1 MNLMC
6 LDKEVND
13 IINDE
18 ELRQRTTLRMIAS
31 ESIPS
36 ESVRY
41 TLASCFTSKY
51 AEGYPGRRYYQGQEN
66 TDKIERLCIERARKA
81 FNLPNDWHVN
91 CQAYSGSPANLATY
105 FALCKPGD
113 VVVGLGLNSGGHLTH
128 GHKVNLS
135 GKLFDVHQFDVDKE
149 TELINYDALE
159 EFVRG
164 ISPNMMIIGTT
175 AYSRVIDWNRIKEIA
190 DNVGAYFVA
199 DIAHVAGLI
208 AAGEY
213 PSPVGIADV
222 VTLTTHK
229 TLRGARGALIFCK
242 NELANKIDRAVFPS
256 GCQGGPHMNNIA
268 GITVALGEAMSP
280 EFKQYA
286 WQVIKNAKVL
296 ADTLSNVYGFRIVSG
311 GTDSHLIV
319 VDISSKNIDGKTAA
333 IALEK
338 AGIECNS
345 NQIPFDP
352 LPPSKSSGI
361 RLGTSIVTTI
371 GLHADDMQ
379 TVAAY
384 INKAIDNYDND
395 VILSSIKQEIAN
407 WLLNR
412 HSI

>member
-1 MNLMC
+1 MK
-6 LDKEVND
+6 DKEVEQ
-13 IINDE
+13 IINAEKD
-18 ELRQRTTLRMIAS
+18 RQKTTLRMVAS
-31 ESIPS
+31 TSLVSDDVLEA
-36 ESVRY
+36 VG
-41 TLASCFTSKY
+41 SCFTNDYS
-51 AEGYPGRRYYQGQEN
+51 EGYPHCNNHPKGFRYYQGQEN

-81 FNLPNDWHVN
+81 FNLPDDWHVN

-159 EFVRG
+159 EFVCSV
-164 ISPNMMIIGTT
+164 SPNMMIIGTT
-175 AYSRVIDWNRIKEIA
+175 AYSRVIDWNRIRKIA
-190 DNVGAYFVA
+190 DKVGAYFVA

-229 TLRGARGALIFCK
+229 TLRGARGALIFCR
-242 NELANKIDRAVFPS
+242 NELANKIDRAIFPS
-256 GCQGGPHMNNIA
+256 SQGGPHMNNIA
-268 GITVALGEAMSP
+268 GITVALGEAMTP

-286 WQVIKNAKVL
+286 WQVIKNAKIL

-311 GTDSHLIV
+311 GTDSHLMV

-338 AGIECNS
+338 AGIECS
-345 NQIPFDP
+345 YSTIPFDP
-352 LPPSKSSGI
+352 NPPAKPSGI
-361 RLGTSIVTTI
+361 RLGTSIITTM

-379 TVAAY
+379 TIAAY
-384 INKAIDNYDND
+384 INRVIENHND
-395 VILSSIKQEIAN
+395 DTVLLKVRNEISN
-407 WLLNR
+407 WLVNK
-412 HSI
+412 S

>member
-1 MNLMC
+1 M
-6 LDKEVND
+6 
-13 IINDE
+13 
-18 ELRQRTTLRMIAS
+18 
-31 ESIPS
+31 
-36 ESVRY
+36 
-41 TLASCFTSKY
+41 
-51 AEGYPGRRYYQGQEN
+51 
-66 TDKIERLCIERARKA
+66 
-81 FNLPNDWHVN
+81 
-91 CQAYSGSPANLATY
+91 
-105 FALCKPGD
+105 
-113 VVVGLGLNSGGHLTH
+113 HLTH

-190 DNVGAYFVA
+190 DKVGAYFVA

-229 TLRGARGALIFCK
+229 TLRGARGALIFCR
-242 NELANKIDRAVFPS
+242 NELANKIDRAIFPS
-256 GCQGGPHMNNIA
+256 SQGGPHMNNIA

-296 ADTLSNVYGFRIVSG
+296 ADTLSNVYGFRVVSG
-311 GTDSHLIV
+311 GTDSHLMV

-338 AGIECNS
+338 AGIECS
-345 NQIPFDP
+345 YSTIPFDP
-352 LPPSKSSGI
+352 NPPAKPSGI
-361 RLGTSIVTTI
+361 RLGTSIVTTM
-371 GLHADDMQ
+371 GLLADDMQ
-379 TVAAY
+379 TIAAY
-384 INKAIDNYDND
+384 INKVIENYDND
-395 VILSSIKQEIAN
+395 TILANTKNEIRD
-407 WLLNR
+407 WLSR
-412 HSI
+412 R